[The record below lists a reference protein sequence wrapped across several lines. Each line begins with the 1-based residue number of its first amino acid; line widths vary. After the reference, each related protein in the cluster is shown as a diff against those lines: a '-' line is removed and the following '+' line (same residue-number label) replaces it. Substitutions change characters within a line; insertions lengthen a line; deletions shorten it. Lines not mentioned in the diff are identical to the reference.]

1 MVIQLDRCYKITF
14 KNSEE
19 GAGAN
24 FSLLDGF
31 YEVVRSYGWNEL
43 MGARIDLQE
52 NLLDHAGITDTTLIR
67 TLQTNWVNDAFYYCI
82 GMDRDRQIW
91 VPESIIKGYPEPRIG
106 SYKKLGLVLDLGV
119 FANSED
125 FSTLGKDIM
134 KYLKSN
140 YGIDRPDATVTVYGN
155 QWMTVED
162 YENTDLRR
170 KVIQGL
176 AYTNQSVL
184 VRPSND
190 FVVTRV
196 AFETPVII
204 AKENE
209 EIQPGAISESI
220 NVTYGIDMATIPES
234 ADDTINRWFFVD
246 DPEEGADDD
255 VLEENTAIETT
266 LNENFTAKVLS
277 HIRLSTRLKKESY
290 AWVDSNGNHVYTKQ
304 IEPTSGTAVYIDSTC
319 MNTIDQGVG
328 TYNGPTSS
336 EEATII
342 VGSGVNA
349 KTYTFDKD
357 VNYIKVDI
365 GYRCRNTK
373 VGIESPYSQA
383 IKYAYENMALRQKIA
398 ALEEYIATQAESNN

>member
-14 KNSEE
+14 KTNTE

-43 MGARIDLQE
+43 MGARIDLQK

-67 TLQTNWVNDAFYYCI
+67 TLQANWVNDAFYYCI
-82 GMDRDRQIW
+82 GMDQDRQIW

-119 FANSED
+119 FANSDD

-140 YGIDRPDATVTVYGN
+140 YGIDRPDATLMVYGN

-162 YENTDLRR
+162 YNNTDLRR

-184 VRPSND
+184 VRPSDD
-190 FVVTRV
+190 FEETRV
-196 AFETPVII
+196 EFETPVII
-204 AKENE
+204 SKETE

-220 NVTYGIDMATIPES
+220 NVTYGIDMTTIPES
-234 ADDTINRWFFVD
+234 NDDTINRWFFA
-246 DPEEGADDD
+246 DPDD
-255 VLEENTAIETT
+255 VLLENTRIETT
-266 LNENFTAKVLS
+266 LNDNFTAKVLS
-277 HIRLSTRLKKESY
+277 HIRLSTKLKKDSY
-290 AWVDSNGNHVYTKQ
+290 AWVDSNGNRVYTKK
-304 IEPTSGTAVYIDSTC
+304 IAPPVNTPVYIDSTC
-319 MNTIDQGVG
+319 VNALDQTVG
-328 TYNGPTSS
+328 TYTGPTSS
-336 EEATII
+336 SEATII
-342 VGSGVNA
+342 INT
-349 KTYTFDKD
+349 KTYTFDKET
-357 VNYIKVDI
+357 NYIKVDI
-365 GYRCRNTK
+365 GYRCRNTR

-383 IKYAYENMALRQKIA
+383 IKYAYENMALRQRIA
-398 ALEEYIATQAESNN
+398 ALEEYITTQAESTN

>member
-14 KNSEE
+14 KTNTE

-43 MGARIDLQE
+43 MGARIDLQK

-67 TLQTNWVNDAFYYCI
+67 TLQANWVNDAFYYCI
-82 GMDRDRQIW
+82 GMDQDRQIW

-119 FANSED
+119 FANSDD

-140 YGIDRPDATVTVYGN
+140 YGIDRPDATLMVYGN

-162 YENTDLRR
+162 YNNTDLRR

-176 AYTNQSVL
+176 AYTSQSVL
-184 VRPSND
+184 VRPSDD
-190 FVVTRV
+190 FEETRV
-196 AFETPVII
+196 EFETPVII
-204 AKENE
+204 SKETE

-220 NVTYGIDMATIPES
+220 NVTYGIDMTTIPES
-234 ADDTINRWFFVD
+234 NDDTINRWFFA
-246 DPEEGADDD
+246 DPDD
-255 VLEENTAIETT
+255 VLLENTRIETT
-266 LNENFTAKVLS
+266 LNDNFTAKVLS
-277 HIRLSTRLKKESY
+277 HIRLSTKLKKDSY
-290 AWVDSNGNHVYTKQ
+290 AWVDSNGNRIYTKK
-304 IEPTSGTAVYIDSTC
+304 IAPPANTPVYIDSTC
-319 MNTIDQGVG
+319 VNALDQTVG
-328 TYNGPTSS
+328 TYTGPTSS
-336 EEATII
+336 SEATII
-342 VGSGVNA
+342 INT
-349 KTYTFDKD
+349 KTYTFDKET
-357 VNYIKVDI
+357 NYIKVDI
-365 GYRCRNTK
+365 GYRCRNTR

-383 IKYAYENMALRQKIA
+383 IKYAYENMALRQRIA
-398 ALEEYIATQAESNN
+398 ALEEYIATQAESTN

>member
-14 KNSEE
+14 KTNTE

-43 MGARIDLQE
+43 MGARIDLQK

-67 TLQTNWVNDAFYYCI
+67 TLQANWVNDAFYYCI
-82 GMDRDRQIW
+82 GMDQDRQIW

-119 FANSED
+119 FANSDD

-140 YGIDRPDATVTVYGN
+140 YGIDRPDATLMVYGN

-162 YENTDLRR
+162 YNNTDLRR

-176 AYTNQSVL
+176 AYTSQSVL
-184 VRPSND
+184 VRPSDD
-190 FVVTRV
+190 FEETRV
-196 AFETPVII
+196 EFETPVII
-204 AKENE
+204 SKETE

-220 NVTYGIDMATIPES
+220 NVTYGIDMTTIPES
-234 ADDTINRWFFVD
+234 NDDTINRWFFA
-246 DPEEGADDD
+246 DPDD
-255 VLEENTAIETT
+255 VLLENTRIETT
-266 LNENFTAKVLS
+266 LNDNFTAKVLS
-277 HIRLSTRLKKESY
+277 HIRLSTKLKKDSY
-290 AWVDSNGNHVYTKQ
+290 AWVDSNGNRVYTKK
-304 IEPTSGTAVYIDSTC
+304 IAPPANTPVYIDSTC
-319 MNTIDQGVG
+319 VNALDQTVG
-328 TYNGPTSS
+328 TYTGPTSS
-336 EEATII
+336 SEATII
-342 VGSGVNA
+342 INT
-349 KTYTFDKD
+349 KTYTFDKET
-357 VNYIKVDI
+357 NYIKVDI
-365 GYRCRNTK
+365 GYRCRNTR

-383 IKYAYENMALRQKIA
+383 IKYAYENMALRQRIA
-398 ALEEYIATQAESNN
+398 ALEEYIATQAESTN

>member
-14 KNSEE
+14 KTNTE

-43 MGARIDLQE
+43 MGARIDLQK

-82 GMDRDRQIW
+82 GMDQDRQIW

-119 FANSED
+119 FANSDD

-140 YGIDRPDATVTVYGN
+140 YGIDRPDATLMVYGN

-162 YENTDLRR
+162 YNNTDLRR

-176 AYTNQSVL
+176 AYTSQSVL
-184 VRPSND
+184 VRPSDD
-190 FVVTRV
+190 FEETRV
-196 AFETPVII
+196 EFETPVII
-204 AKENE
+204 SKETE

-220 NVTYGIDMATIPES
+220 NVTYGIDMTTIPES
-234 ADDTINRWFFVD
+234 NDDTINRWFFA
-246 DPEEGADDD
+246 DPDD
-255 VLEENTAIETT
+255 VLLENTRIETT
-266 LNENFTAKVLS
+266 LNDNFAAKVLS
-277 HIRLSTRLKKESY
+277 HIRLSIKLKKDSY
-290 AWVDSNGNHVYTKQ
+290 AWVDSNGNRIYTKK
-304 IEPTSGTAVYIDSTC
+304 IAPPANTPVYIDSTC
-319 MNTIDQGVG
+319 VNALDQTVG
-328 TYNGPTSS
+328 TYTGPTSS
-336 EEATII
+336 SEATII
-342 VGSGVNA
+342 INT
-349 KTYTFDKD
+349 KTYTFDKEA
-357 VNYIKVDI
+357 NYIKVDI
-365 GYRCRNTK
+365 GYRCRNTR

-383 IKYAYENMALRQKIA
+383 IKYAYENMALRQRIA
-398 ALEEYIATQAESNN
+398 ALEEYITSQAESTN

>member
-14 KNSEE
+14 KNREE

-24 FSLLDGF
+24 FTLLDGF

-196 AFETPVII
+196 AFDTPVII

-220 NVTYGIDMATIPES
+220 NVTYGIDMVTIPES
-234 ADDTINRWFFVD
+234 SDDTINRWFYID
-246 DPEEGADDD
+246 EPEEGVDDD
-255 VLEENTAIETT
+255 VLEENTQIETT
-266 LNENFTAKVLS
+266 LNDNFTAKVLS

-290 AWVDSNGNHVYTKQ
+290 AWVDNNGNHVYTKQ
-304 IEPTSGTAVYIDSTC
+304 LEPASGTAVYIDSTC
-319 MNTIDQGVG
+319 VNTIDQSVG

>member
-14 KNSEE
+14 KTNTE

-43 MGARIDLQE
+43 MGARIDLQK

-67 TLQTNWVNDAFYYCI
+67 TLQANWVNDAFYYCI
-82 GMDRDRQIW
+82 GMDQDRQIW

-119 FANSED
+119 FANSDD

-140 YGIDRPDATVTVYGN
+140 YGIDRPDATLMVYGN

-162 YENTDLRR
+162 YNNTDLRR

-176 AYTNQSVL
+176 AYTSQSVL
-184 VRPSND
+184 VRPSDD
-190 FVVTRV
+190 FEETRV
-196 AFETPVII
+196 EFETPVII
-204 AKENE
+204 SKETE

-220 NVTYGIDMATIPES
+220 NVTYGIDMTTIPES
-234 ADDTINRWFFVD
+234 NDDTINRWFFA
-246 DPEEGADDD
+246 DPDD
-255 VLEENTAIETT
+255 VLLENTRIETT
-266 LNENFTAKVLS
+266 LNDNFTAKVLS
-277 HIRLSTRLKKESY
+277 HIRLSTKLKKDSY
-290 AWVDSNGNHVYTKQ
+290 AWVDSNGNRVYTKK
-304 IEPTSGTAVYIDSTC
+304 IAPPANTPVYIDSTC
-319 MNTIDQGVG
+319 VNALDQTVG
-328 TYNGPTSS
+328 TYTGPTSS
-336 EEATII
+336 SSEATII
-342 VGSGVNA
+342 INT
-349 KTYTFDKD
+349 KTYTFDKET
-357 VNYIKVDI
+357 NYIKVDI
-365 GYRCRNTK
+365 GYRCRNTR

-383 IKYAYENMALRQKIA
+383 IKYAYENMALRQRIA
-398 ALEEYIATQAESNN
+398 ALEEYIATQAESTN

>member
-14 KNSEE
+14 KTNTE

-43 MGARIDLQE
+43 MGARIDLQK

-67 TLQTNWVNDAFYYCI
+67 TLQANWVNDAFYYCI
-82 GMDRDRQIW
+82 GMDQDRQIW

-119 FANSED
+119 FANSDD

-140 YGIDRPDATVTVYGN
+140 YGIDRPDATLMVYGN

-162 YENTDLRR
+162 YNNTDLRR

-176 AYTNQSVL
+176 AYTSQSVL
-184 VRPSND
+184 VRPSDD
-190 FVVTRV
+190 FEETRV
-196 AFETPVII
+196 EFETPVII
-204 AKENE
+204 SKETE

-220 NVTYGIDMATIPES
+220 NVTYGIDMTTIPES
-234 ADDTINRWFFVD
+234 NDDTINRWFFT
-246 DPEEGADDD
+246 DPDD
-255 VLEENTAIETT
+255 VLLENTRIETT
-266 LNENFTAKVLS
+266 LNDNFTAKVLS
-277 HIRLSTRLKKESY
+277 HIRLSTKLKKDSY
-290 AWVDSNGNHVYTKQ
+290 AWVDSNGNRVYTKK
-304 IEPTSGTAVYIDSTC
+304 IAPPANTPVYIDSTC
-319 MNTIDQGVG
+319 VNALDQTVG
-328 TYNGPTSS
+328 TYTGPTSS
-336 EEATII
+336 SEATII
-342 VGSGVNA
+342 INT
-349 KTYTFDKD
+349 KTYTFDKET
-357 VNYIKVDI
+357 NYIKVDI
-365 GYRCRNTK
+365 GYRCRNTR

-383 IKYAYENMALRQKIA
+383 IKYAYENMALRQRIA
-398 ALEEYIATQAESNN
+398 ALEEYITTQAESTN